1 MPADVLAKLD
11 AKSLEVPI
19 DELVQISV
27 VATIVNGNKV
37 AVP

>member
-1 MPADVLAKLD
+1 MPADALAKLN
-11 AKSLEVPI
+11 ANSLEVPI

-37 AVP
+37 ALP